1 MRLSPILR
9 CAGWMVPG
17 DQREEWLAEWGG
29 EAAYVRHTRGC
40 ARSAAF
46 CLGAF
51 PDALWLRRNQAPAS
65 AIFSL
70 DSPVRCVVVLGI
82 LAAAS
87 VSFAAWS
94 AHESA
99 SVGPSIYRDAA
110 KLAMIS
116 HHRSRAPQ
124 FAEIPVEEYRLS
136 AKQNRAGV
144 KELAFYAT
152 KTVWLGRNRFVLGIA
167 SPNLYE
173 VLGTR
178 MPTGGLALSS
188 GAWRRHF
195 KGDPHVVG
203 RAIEVAGVRAEV
215 TSIISDGPWQL
226 PGFVDAWL
234 LDERK
239 LEAMP
244 PEAKGFMVAR
254 LQTEAP
260 WPDFRWRMSTPNEQE
275 TFDTLGA
282 APVPHE
288 NPVIPILTIFV
299 GAILLLSAT
308 TSLSLGDYPTSRFSP
323 PRAWVRRWLFLVVK
337 MALLLPILVCG
348 MFGLGAVFPPSIQG
362 WLLYVILALRWAL
375 EDQRRRCPVCLRYLS
390 HPVRIGEAS
399 HTFLAWYGTELVC
412 TRGHGLLHVPEIRTS
427 CYAEQRW
434 LYLDPSWTS

>member
-1 MRLSPILR
+1 MKLSPILR
-9 CAGWMVPG
+9 CAARMVPG

-29 EAAYVRHTRGC
+29 EAAYVRHTRGRAC
-40 ARSAAF
+40 SAAF

-51 PDALWLRRNQAPAS
+51 RDALWLRRQAPAR
-65 AIFSL
+65 AVFSL
-70 DSPVRCVVVLGI
+70 DSPVRCVVVLAI

-87 VSFAAWS
+87 VGFAAWS

-99 SVGPSIYRDAA
+99 SEWPSGYRNAE

-116 HHRSRAPQ
+116 HHRSHAPQ

-136 AKQNRAGV
+136 AKQKRAGV
-144 KELAFYAT
+144 EEVAFYTT
-152 KTVWLGRNRFVLGIA
+152 KTDWFGRNRFVLGVA

-173 VLGTR
+173 VVGMQT
-178 MPTGGLALSS
+178 PTHGLALSS
-188 GAWRRHF
+188 GAWRRQF
-195 KGDPHVVG
+195 KGDPHLVG
-203 RAIEVAGVRAEV
+203 RTIEVAGVRAEV

-234 LDERK
+234 LDESR
-239 LEAMP
+239 LAALP

-254 LQTEAP
+254 LQTVSP
-260 WPDFRWRMSTPNEQE
+260 WPDFRWRMSTLNDQE

-288 NPVIPILTIFV
+288 NAIIPILTIFA

-323 PRAWVRRWLFLVVK
+323 RGAWVRRWLFLAVK

-348 MFGLGAVFPPSIQG
+348 LFGAATVFPPSIQG
-362 WLLYVILALRWAL
+362 WLLYVLLALRWAL
-375 EDQRRRCPVCLRYLS
+375 DDQRKRCPVCLRYLS

-399 HTFLAWYGTELVC
+399 HTFLAWYGTELLC

-427 CYAEQRW
+427 CYSEQRW
-434 LYLDPSWTS
+434 LYLDPSWSA

>member
-1 MRLSPILR
+1 MKLSPILR
-9 CAGWMVPG
+9 CAGWMVPE
-17 DQREEWLAEWGG
+17 DQRKEWLAEWGG
-29 EAAYVRHTRGC
+29 EAAYVRHTRGRG
-40 ARSAAF
+40 RSAAF

-51 PDALWLRRNQAPAS
+51 PDALWLRRNQAPAR

-70 DSPVRCVVVLGI
+70 DSPVRCVVLLAI

-87 VSFAAWS
+87 VSFVAWN
-94 AHESA
+94 ARERA
-99 SVGPSIYRDAA
+99 SMGPSIYRDAE

-116 HHRSRAPQ
+116 HYRSRAPQ

-136 AKQNRAGV
+136 AKQKHAGV
-144 KELAFYAT
+144 EDVAFYAIRA
-152 KTVWLGRNRFVLGIA
+152 VWIGRNRFVFGVA

-173 VLGTR
+173 VLGTQT
-178 MPTGGLALSS
+178 PPHGLALSK

-195 KGDPHVVG
+195 KSDPHLVG
-203 RAIEVAGVRAEV
+203 STIEVAGVRAEV
-215 TSIISDGPWQL
+215 TSIIADGPWQL

-234 LDERK
+234 LDESR
-239 LEAMP
+239 LEALP
-244 PEAKGFMVAR
+244 PEAMGFMVAR
-254 LQTEAP
+254 LQKGAP
-260 WPDFRWRMSTPNEQE
+260 WPDFRWRMSTPNERE

-288 NPVIPILTIFV
+288 NPIIPIITIFA

-323 PRAWVRRWLFLVVK
+323 PRAWVRRWLFLSVK

-348 MFGLGAVFPPSIQG
+348 LFGLATMFPPSLQG

-375 EDQRRRCPVCLRYLS
+375 DDQRRRCPVCLRYLS

-434 LYLDPSWTS
+434 LYLDPSWSG